1 MKLKQILFQHRRD
14 FQGKYECEFC
24 GHIDI
29 DNHMESYD
37 DKNFHENVIPNME
50 CLKCGKSTI
59 SGGGSP
65 DDYITKYPEGFQI

>member
-1 MKLKQILFQHRRD
+1 MKLIRKIIQYRRD
-14 FQGKYECEFC
+14 FQGEYQCEFC
-24 GHIDI
+24 GYKEE

-37 DKNFHENVIPNME
+37 DNNFHENVIPNME

-65 DDYITKYPEGFQI
+65 DDYETKYPEGFQT